1 MQEPKPP
8 DPEFGSE
15 VRRLETPEHR
25 KHRRRKGITAA
36 LFGVV
41 LGSGML
47 AVGIDA
53 IRSGELVRGRSS
65 SLPLT
70 GEEACVMA
78 VLVLVLSVWLLWRF
92 LTNRQ

>member
-1 MQEPKPP
+1 MQEPKPS

-25 KHRRRKGITAA
+25 RQRRRKGISAA

-41 LGSGML
+41 LGAGML
-47 AVGIDA
+47 ALGIGA
-53 IRSGELVRGRSS
+53 IRSGEMVRGPIG

-70 GEEACVMA
+70 GEEACAMA
-78 VLVLVLSVWLLWRF
+78 VFLLVLSGWLLWRF
-92 LTNRQ
+92 LTHRQ